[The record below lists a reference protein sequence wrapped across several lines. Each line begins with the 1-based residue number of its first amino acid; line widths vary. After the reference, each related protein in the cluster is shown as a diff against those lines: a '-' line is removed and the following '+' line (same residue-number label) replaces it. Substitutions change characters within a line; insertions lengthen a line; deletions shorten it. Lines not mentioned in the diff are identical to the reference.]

1 MPDEPDPAL
10 FARYCDEILPGM
22 LGVCD
27 VPASDA
33 THVAEDVSLRAK
45 AVARMDVV
53 TQEILAAPYYEE
65 SFTHQ
70 PDDASPW
77 LKAITTLVIRNS
89 QLEDTHANGGPL
101 GSGITSIT
109 TYGTA
114 PLSHLIA
121 ARRQSPLPKVGL
133 DDPFADLAE
142 AYPRAWACL
151 EALRTCLN
159 LGGGRM
165 AYRSPGGPAP
175 QLPYSSEVIYAEP
188 ADNVE
193 TPSNGDTFTGVV
205 FSGIDPR
212 FDQHGFNV
220 LKLAAGGNGLLLG
233 LSSLSRISR
242 NSRKQLRVL
251 EFLLAHR
258 ARILTTNYLL
268 TDKEIWVR
276 RRELVRPDSKRP
288 MKGFEDLSGISG
300 THRKT
305 IESWI
310 KQVSN
315 PQQVA
320 R

>member
-1 MPDEPDPAL
+1 MPNEPDPVH

-22 LGVCD
+22 LRVCE

-33 THVAEDVSLRAK
+33 TRVAEDVSLRAE
-45 AVARMDVV
+45 AVARMDLP
-53 TQEILAAPYYEE
+53 TREILAAPFYEE
-65 SFTHQ
+65 SFSHE
-70 PDDASPW
+70 PDDASAW

-101 GSGITSIT
+101 GSGITPIT
-109 TYGTA
+109 TYGTG

-121 ARRQSPLPKVGL
+121 ARRQSPLPTDGS
-133 DDPFADLAE
+133 DDPFGSLPE

-151 EALRTCLN
+151 EALRTCVH

-165 AYRSPGGPAP
+165 AYRSPGGPTP
-175 QLPYSSEVIYAEP
+175 QLPDASEVIDAEP

-193 TPSNGDTFTGVV
+193 MPSNGSGFTGVI

-220 LKLAAGGNGLLLG
+220 LKMATEDKGLLLG

-268 TDKEIWVR
+268 TDKEVWVR
-276 RRELVRPDSKRP
+276 RREPVKPDSNRP
-288 MKGFEDLSGISG
+288 MKGFEDLSGLSG
-300 THRKT
+300 SHRKT
-305 IESWI
+305 VESWVKEI
-310 KQVSN
+310 SN
-315 PQQVA
+315 TQHVA
-320 R
+320 L